1 MVGKMSFSNIEKYQ
15 TVKPRPGFD
24 AMTTIFCDF
33 QTIFGKKLAF
43 FSRTNVM
50 IKLLHNL
57 ALF

>member
-43 FSRTNVM
+43 FLKNKCYDKTV
-50 IKLLHNL
+50 
-57 ALF
+57 A